1 MPSKFFGNKHDNLS
15 PGSRGKQTKNN
26 VKGGSRGNNK
36 RSSGVKK
43 SGRGR

>member
-1 MPSKFFGNKHDNLS
+1 MSSKFFGNKHDNAS
-15 PGSRGKQTKNN
+15 NGSRSKQTKPNM
-26 VKGGSRGNNK
+26 GGSRTNNK

>member
-1 MPSKFFGNKHDNLS
+1 MPSKFFGNKHDKIG
-15 PGSRGKQTKNN
+15 PGSRGKQTKPNL
-26 VKGGSRGNNK
+26 GGSRSNNK